1 MAKKFDMGDFA
12 KTLAQPVSESGTG
25 RQQIEYID
33 VDLLDGDPSNF
44 YQLSDLDA
52 LADNIATIGLQQ
64 PIRVRDGENGHV
76 VIVSGHRRAAA
87 IRKLV
92 AEGRAD
98 LRDVPCIR
106 EKDDAS
112 PALRE
117 LRLIYANSATRDLS
131 SAEISQQAEKVRE
144 LLYRLKEEGYEFPG
158 RMRDHVA
165 EACNISKSKLARLDV
180 IRKSLA
186 PDICKVYW
194 DGPQTKRM
202 SEDTA
207 YNLARLPVA
216 IQWEVVDTY
225 RGQAT
230 SDSGL
235 KYLYAGIVETVAK
248 DVDGII
254 GSKVKCSDGGP
265 CTHRDMRIAHTI
277 KVKIKDRWAYCGC
290 VRGCC
295 ANCGALQ
302 SCKSVCPKLLGK
314 QKELKAVAK
323 AEKQSEAAEKE
334 ARERPAIERVDA
346 IWQRFGSLREQAGLT
361 PKQFF
366 EKIDCPWSRLSR
378 RAESFEAGHEKL
390 TPETELP
397 FGYNVHL
404 SDINRWLAAA
414 DALGCSVDYLMMRTN
429 EPRMADEVAAEPRP
443 CTGQTSLAAWIP
455 GGILPGD
462 PCDVVADFVVG
473 EDVRGRK
480 AIVRKVCQW
489 NGSSFFFREGG
500 AEIDAEVVRWLALP
514 PVEKEDE
521 SDD

>member
-1 MAKKFDMGDFA
+1 MAKKFEMGDYL
-12 KTLAQPVSESGTG
+12 KTLAQPVSNSDTG
-25 RQQIEYID
+25 REQIEYID
-33 VDLLDGDPSNF
+33 VDLLDKDQNNF

-52 LADNIATIGLQQ
+52 LADNIATVGLQQ

-76 VIVSGHRRAAA
+76 VIVSGHRRTAA

-92 AEGRAD
+92 EEGRKD
-98 LRDVPCIR
+98 LREVPCIR
-106 EKDDAS
+106 ERGEAS
-112 PALRE
+112 PALQE

-131 SAEISQQAEKVRE
+131 AAEISQQAEKVRQ
-144 LLYRLKEEGYEFPG
+144 LLYQLKEEGYEFPG

-165 EACNISKSKLARLDV
+165 EACKISRSKLARLDV

-186 PDICKVYW
+186 PDICKAYW
-194 DGPQTKRM
+194 DGPRAKRM

-216 IQWEVVDTY
+216 IQRKVVDAY

-235 KYLYAGIVETVAK
+235 KYLYAGMVEAVAK

-254 GSKVKCSDGGP
+254 GNKVKCPDGGP
-265 CTHRDMRIAHTI
+265 CTHRDGRIAHTV
-277 KVKIKDRWAYCGC
+277 KAKIKDRWAYCGC

-295 ANCGALQ
+295 EACGALQ

-314 QKELKAVAK
+314 QKELKAAAK
-323 AEKQSEAAEKE
+323 AEKQQEAAEKE
-334 ARERPAIERVDA
+334 ARERPAIERIDA
-346 IWQRFGSLREQAGLT
+346 IWKRFGSLRKQAGLT

-366 EKIDCPWSRLSR
+366 EKIDCPWSSLSK
-378 RAESFEAGHEKL
+378 RAESFECGHEKL

-414 DALGCSVDYLMMRTN
+414 DALGCSVDYLMTRTN
-429 EPRMADEVAAEPRP
+429 EPRMADELAAGPRA
-443 CTGQTSLAAWIP
+443 CTGQTSFAAWKP
-455 GGILPGD
+455 GGTTPAA
-462 PCDVVADFVVG
+462 PCDAVADFKLG
-473 EDVRGRK
+473 SDDGRVIRMTCRWDGK
-480 AIVRKVCQW
+480 AFLFKKGKEPI
-489 NGSSFFFREGG
+489 NS
-500 AEIDAEVVRWLALP
+500 DVVRWLALP
-514 PVEKEDE
+514 DVEERN
-521 SDD
+521 DD

>member
-1 MAKKFDMGDFA
+1 MAKKFEMGDYL
-12 KTLAQPVSESGTG
+12 KTLAQPVSNSDTG
-25 RQQIEYID
+25 REQIEYID
-33 VDLLDGDPSNF
+33 VDLLDKDQNNF

-52 LADNIATIGLQQ
+52 LADNIATVGLQQ

-76 VIVSGHRRAAA
+76 VIVSGHRRTAA

-92 AEGRAD
+92 EEGRTD
-98 LRDVPCIR
+98 LREVPCIR
-106 EKDDAS
+106 ERGEAS

-117 LRLIYANSATRDLS
+117 LRLIYANSSTRTLS
-131 SAEISQQAEKVRE
+131 SPEISQQAEKVRE
-144 LLYRLKEEGYEFPG
+144 LLYQLKEEGYEFPG

-165 EACNISKSKLARLDV
+165 EACKISKSKLARLDV

-186 PDICKVYW
+186 PDICKAYW

-216 IQWEVVDTY
+216 IQREVVDAY

-230 SDSGL
+230 GDSGL
-235 KYLYAGIVETVAK
+235 KYLYAGMVEAVAK

-265 CTHRDMRIAHTI
+265 CTHRDRRIAHTI

-295 ANCGALQ
+295 AECGALQ
-302 SCKSVCPKLLGK
+302 SCKSVCPKPLGK
-314 QKELKAVAK
+314 QKELKAAAK
-323 AEKQSEAAEKE
+323 AEKQQEAAEKE

-346 IWQRFGSLREQAGLT
+346 IWQRFGSLRRQAGLT

-366 EKIDCPWSRLSR
+366 EKIDCPWSSLSG
-378 RAESFEAGHEKL
+378 RAEFFETGHEKL

-404 SDINRWLAAA
+404 SDIDRWLAAA

-429 EPRMADEVAAEPRP
+429 EPRMTDEVAAEPRT
-443 CTGQTSLAAWIP
+443 CAGQTSLAAWMP
-455 GGILPGD
+455 GGTTPAA
-462 PCDVVADFVVG
+462 PCDAVADFKLG
-473 EDVRGRK
+473 NDDGRVIRMTCRWDGK
-480 AIVRKVCQW
+480 AFLFKKGKEPI
-489 NGSSFFFREGG
+489 NS
-500 AEIDAEVVRWLALP
+500 DVVRWLALP
-514 PVEKEDE
+514 EVEKEDGN
-521 SDD
+521 DD

>member
-12 KTLAQPVSESGTG
+12 KTLAQPVSNSDARRE
-25 RQQIEYID
+25 QIEYID
-33 VDLLDGDPSNF
+33 VDLLDSDPNNF

-106 EKDDAS
+106 EQGDVS

-131 SAEISQQAEKVRE
+131 SAEISRQAEKVRE
-144 LLYRLKEEGYEFPG
+144 LLYQLKEEGYEFPG

-165 EACNISKSKLARLDV
+165 EACKISRSKLARLDV

-186 PDICKVYW
+186 PDICKAYW

-216 IQWEVVDTY
+216 IQREVVDAY

-230 SDSGL
+230 GDSGL
-235 KYLYAGIVETVAK
+235 KYLYAGMVEAVAK

-265 CTHRDMRIAHTI
+265 CTHRDRRIAHTI
-277 KVKIKDRWAYCGC
+277 KVKIKDRWEYCGC

-295 ANCGALQ
+295 AGCGALQ

-314 QKELKAVAK
+314 QKELKAAAK
-323 AEKQSEAAEKE
+323 AEKQQEAAEKE

-346 IWQRFGSLREQAGLT
+346 IWQRFGSLRRQAGLT

-366 EKIDCPWSRLSR
+366 EKIDCPWSSLSG
-378 RAESFEAGHEKL
+378 RAESFETGHEKL

-404 SDINRWLAAA
+404 SDIDRWLAAA

-429 EPRMADEVAAEPRP
+429 EPQMVDELAAGPRA
-443 CTGQTSLAAWIP
+443 CAGQTSFAVWMP
-455 GGILPGD
+455 GGTTPAA
-462 PCDVVADFVVG
+462 PCDAVADFKLGSDDSRVIRMTCHWDG
-473 EDVRGRK
+473 EAFLFKKGKEPINTD
-480 AIVRKVCQW
+480 
-489 NGSSFFFREGG
+489 
-500 AEIDAEVVRWLALP
+500 VVRWLALP
-514 PVEKEDE
+514 DVEEN

>member
-12 KTLAQPVSESGTG
+12 KTLAQPVSNSDAG
-25 RQQIEYID
+25 REQIEYID
-33 VDLLDGDPSNF
+33 VDLLDSDPNNF

-76 VIVSGHRRAAA
+76 VIVSGHRRVAA

-92 AEGRAD
+92 AEGRTD

-106 EKDDAS
+106 EQGDVS

-131 SAEISQQAEKVRE
+131 SAEISRQAEKVRE
-144 LLYRLKEEGYEFPG
+144 LLYQLKEEGYEFPG

-165 EACNISKSKLARLDV
+165 EACKISRSKLARLDV

-186 PDICKVYW
+186 PDICKAYW

-216 IQWEVVDTY
+216 IQREVVDAY

-230 SDSGL
+230 GDSGL
-235 KYLYAGIVETVAK
+235 KYLYAGMVEAVAK

-265 CTHRDMRIAHTI
+265 CTHRDRRIAHTI

-295 ANCGALQ
+295 AGCGALQ

-314 QKELKAVAK
+314 QKELKAAAK
-323 AEKQSEAAEKE
+323 AEKQQEAAEKE

-346 IWQRFGSLREQAGLT
+346 IWQRFGSLRRQAGLT

-366 EKIDCPWSRLSR
+366 EKIDCPWSSLSG
-378 RAESFEAGHEKL
+378 RAESFETGHEKL

-404 SDINRWLAAA
+404 SDIDRWLAAA

-429 EPRMADEVAAEPRP
+429 EPQMVDELAAGPRA
-443 CTGQTSLAAWIP
+443 CAGQTSFAVWMP
-455 GGILPGD
+455 GGTTPAE
-462 PCDVVADFVVG
+462 PCGVVAEFDLSGDG
-473 EDVRGRK
+473 ELTSRSLCRWDGEAFRFGKGGDKIEVR
-480 AIVRKVCQW
+480 
-489 NGSSFFFREGG
+489 
-500 AEIDAEVVRWLALP
+500 VVRWLALP
-514 PVEKEDE
+514 EVEEN